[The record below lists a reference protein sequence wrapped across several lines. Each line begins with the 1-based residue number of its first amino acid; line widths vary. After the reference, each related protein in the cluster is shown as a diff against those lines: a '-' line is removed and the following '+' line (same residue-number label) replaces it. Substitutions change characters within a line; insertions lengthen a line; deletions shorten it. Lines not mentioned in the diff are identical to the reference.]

1 MSGSLLHE
9 AFPDTAADSGRV
21 AKREERAKAK
31 RCDGPALKFLKA
43 SDQDPASYGGTDPDR
58 QSLVPLPPVEKMKG
72 SEGFMAEKGVLSQ
85 GFVAQDSSNSQWTP
99 LKVTDVDEKDRELVK
114 GLIGQK
120 VDDVIGEKSRFTL
133 PRSAESASQE
143 PNFKKTMYGGAVPSY
158 FGKSSGD
165 TEGYADFSS
174 SLNDNP
180 GYQLQ
185 GADFLGSFGA
195 VGVDKA
201 SGKLALAT
209 PSVNDAW
216 KPMTPSG
223 ARTSFFDELPVP
235 GGLTVSGGGS
245 FSRDEKESMLQ
256 KLDTLFA
263 RLEDLESRRNEYAH
277 AEVTLFILSG
287 LFLMFGIETVRKMN

>member
-9 AFPDTAADSGRV
+9 AFPDTAAESGRV
-21 AKREERAKAK
+21 ARREERAKAK

-43 SDQDPASYGGTDPDR
+43 SDPDPDR
-58 QSLVPLPPVEKMKG
+58 QALVPLPPVEKLKG

-85 GFVAQDSSNSQWTP
+85 GFVAQDSQNAQWTP

-114 GLIGQK
+114 NLIGQK
-120 VDDVIGEKSRFTL
+120 VDDVIGQKSRFTL
-133 PRSAESASQE
+133 PRAAENAAE
-143 PNFKKTMYGGAVPSY
+143 LPDLKKTMYGGAVPSY

-195 VGVDKA
+195 VGLDKA
-201 SGKLALAT
+201 SGRATLAT

-223 ARTSFFDELPVP
+223 ARTSFFDELPVIDQRP
-235 GGLTVSGGGS
+235 PSGFGGDS
-245 FSRDEKESMLQ
+245 FSRDEKESLL
-256 KLDTLFA
+256 KKIDTLFA
-263 RLEDLESRRNEYAH
+263 KLEELESKSNEYAH

-287 LFLMFGIETVRKMN
+287 LFLMFGLETVRKLQ

>member
-9 AFPDTAADSGRV
+9 AFPDTAADSGRE
-21 AKREERAKAK
+21 ARREERAKAK

-43 SDQDPASYGGTDPDR
+43 SDPGQDPDR
-58 QSLVPLPPVEKMKG
+58 QSLVPLPPVEKLKG
-72 SEGFMAEKGVLSQ
+72 SEGFMAEKGILNQ
-85 GFVAQDSSNSQWTP
+85 GFVAQDASNAQWTP
-99 LKVTDVDEKDRELVK
+99 LKVTDVDEKERELVK
-114 GLIGQK
+114 NLIGQK
-120 VDDVIGEKSRFTL
+120 VDDVIGQKSRFTL
-133 PRSAESASQE
+133 PRAAESASE
-143 PNFKKTMYGGAVPSY
+143 LPNFKKTMYGAQVPSY
-158 FGKSSGD
+158 FGKSSGA

-174 SLNDNP
+174 SLSDNP

-195 VGVDKA
+195 VGLDRA
-201 SGKLALAT
+201 SGKATLAT

-223 ARTSFFDELPVP
+223 ARTAFFDELPVP
-235 GGLTVSGGGS
+235 GGLTVGGGES
-245 FSRDEKESMLQ
+245 FSRDEKESLLK

-287 LFLMFGIETVRKMN
+287 LFLMFGLETVRKMQ

>member
-9 AFPDTAADSGRV
+9 AFPDTAANSGRE
-21 AKREERAKAK
+21 ARREERAKAK

-43 SDQDPASYGGTDPDR
+43 SDPDPDR
-58 QSLVPLPPVEKMKG
+58 QSLVPLPPVERLKG
-72 SEGFMAEKGVLSQ
+72 SEGFMAEKGILNQ
-85 GFVAQDSSNSQWTP
+85 GFVAQDSANSQWTP
-99 LKVTDVDEKDRELVK
+99 LKVTDVDEKERELVK
-114 GLIGQK
+114 SLIGQK
-120 VDDVIGEKSRFTL
+120 VDDVIGQKSRFTL
-133 PRSAESASQE
+133 PRAAETSSE
-143 PNFKKTMYGGAVPSY
+143 LPDFKKTMYGGQVPSY
-158 FGKSSGD
+158 FGKSSGA

-174 SLNDNP
+174 SLSDNP
-180 GYQLQ
+180 GYQIQ

-195 VGVDKA
+195 IGLDRA
-201 SGKLALAT
+201 SGKATLAT

-235 GGLTVSGGGS
+235 GGLSIGSGDS
-245 FSRDEKESMLQ
+245 FSRDEKESLLK

-277 AEVTLFILSG
+277 AEVTIFILSG
-287 LFLMFGIETVRKMN
+287 LFLMFGLETVRKMN

>member
-9 AFPDTAADSGRV
+9 AFPDTAAISGKV
-21 AKREERAKAK
+21 ARREERAKAK
-31 RCDGPALKFLKA
+31 RCDGPALKFLK
-43 SDQDPASYGGTDPDR
+43 STGDLDPDR
-58 QSLVPLPPVEKMKG
+58 QALIPLPPVEKMKG
-72 SEGFMAEKGVLSQ
+72 SEGFMAEKGVLQQ

-99 LKVTDVDEKDRELVK
+99 LKVTDVDEKERELVK
-114 GLIGQK
+114 NLVGQR
-120 VDDVIGEKSRFTL
+120 VDDVIGQKSRFTL
-133 PRSAESASQE
+133 PRAAENAAE
-143 PNFKKTMYGGAVPSY
+143 LPDLKKTMYGGAVPNY

-174 SLNDNP
+174 SLTDNP

-195 VGVDKA
+195 VGLAKA
-201 SGKLALAT
+201 SGREILAT

-223 ARTSFFDELPVP
+223 ARSSFFDELPVP
-235 GGLTVSGGGS
+235 GGLPTGGGAS
-245 FSRDEKESMLQ
+245 FSRDEKESLLK

-263 RLEDLESRRNEYAH
+263 RLEDIESKRNEYAH

-287 LFLMFGIETVRKMN
+287 LFLMFGLETVRKMR

>member
-1 MSGSLLHE
+1 MSGALLHE
-9 AFPDTAADSGRV
+9 AFPDTAAESGRV
-21 AKREERAKAK
+21 ARREERAKAK

-43 SDQDPASYGGTDPDR
+43 SDPDR
-58 QSLVPLPPVEKMKG
+58 QSLIPLPPVEKMKG

-85 GFVAQDSSNSQWTP
+85 GFVAQDSQNSQWTP

-114 GLIGQK
+114 NLIGQK
-120 VDDVIGEKSRFTL
+120 VDDVIGQKSRFTL
-133 PRSAESASQE
+133 PRAAENAAGQ
-143 PNFKKTMYGGAVPSY
+143 PDLKKTMYGGAVPSY

-195 VGVDKA
+195 VGLEKA
-201 SGKLALAT
+201 SGQATLAT

-223 ARTSFFDELPVP
+223 SRTSFFDELPV
-235 GGLTVSGGGS
+235 TDQRISGGEGS
-245 FSRDEKESMLQ
+245 FSRDEKESLLQ

-263 RLEDLESRRNEYAH
+263 RLEDIESKRNEYAH

-287 LFLMFGIETVRKMN
+287 LFLMFGLETVRKMR

>member
-9 AFPDTAADSGRV
+9 AFPDTAAESGRV
-21 AKREERAKAK
+21 ARKEERAKAK

-43 SDQDPASYGGTDPDR
+43 SDPDR
-58 QSLVPLPPVEKMKG
+58 QSLVPLPPVERMKG

-85 GFVAQDSSNSQWTP
+85 GFVAQDSQNAQWTP

-114 GLIGQK
+114 NLIGQQ
-120 VDDVIGEKSRFTL
+120 VDDVIGQKSRFTL
-133 PRSAESASQE
+133 PRAAESASQL
-143 PNFKKTMYGGAVPSY
+143 PDLKKTMYGGAVPNY

-174 SLNDNP
+174 SLSDNP

-195 VGVDKA
+195 VGLDKA
-201 SGKLALAT
+201 GGRALLAT

-235 GGLTVSGGGS
+235 GGLPTGGGDS
-245 FSRDEKESMLQ
+245 FSRDEKESLLK

-263 RLEDLESRRNEYAH
+263 RLEDLESKRNEYAH

-287 LFLMFGIETVRKMN
+287 LFLMFGIETVRKIQ

>member
-21 AKREERAKAK
+21 ARREERAKAK

-43 SDQDPASYGGTDPDR
+43 SGDVGVDPDR
-58 QSLVPLPPVEKMKG
+58 QRLVPLPPVEQMKG
-72 SEGFMAEKGVLSQ
+72 SEGFVAEKGVLSQ
-85 GFVAQDSSNSQWTP
+85 GFVAQDSSNAQWIP
-99 LKVTDVDEKDRELVK
+99 LKVTDVDEKERELVK
-114 GLIGQK
+114 NLVGQK
-120 VDDVIGEKSRFTL
+120 VDDVIGQRSRATL
-133 PRSAESASQE
+133 PRAAESAAQT
-143 PNFKKTMYGGAVPSY
+143 PDFTKTMFGTPVPSY
-158 FGKSSGD
+158 FGKSSGA
-165 TEGYADFSS
+165 TEGFAEFNK
-174 SLNDNP
+174 SLQDNP

-185 GADFLGSFGA
+185 QADFLGSFGA
-195 VGVDKA
+195 IGLDKA
-201 SGKLALAT
+201 AGRATLTT

-235 GGLTVSGGGS
+235 SGLTIGQDVS
-245 FSRDEKESMLQ
+245 FSRDEKESLLK

-263 RLEDLESRRNEYAH
+263 RLEDLESKRNEYAH

-287 LFLMFGIETVRKMN
+287 LFLMFGLETVRKMK

>member
-9 AFPDTAADSGRV
+9 AFPDTAAESGRV

-43 SDQDPASYGGTDPDR
+43 SDPDPDR
-58 QSLVPLPPVEKMKG
+58 QSLVPLPPVEKLKG
-72 SEGFMAEKGVLSQ
+72 SEGFMAEKGVLQQ
-85 GFVAQDSSNSQWTP
+85 GFVAQDSQNSQWTP
-99 LKVTDVDEKDRELVK
+99 LKVTDVDEKDRQLVK
-114 GLIGQK
+114 SLIGQQ
-120 VDDVIGEKSRFTL
+120 VDDVIGQKSRFTL
-133 PRSAESASQE
+133 PRAAESASQL
-143 PNFKKTMYGGAVPSY
+143 PDFKKTMYGGAVPSY
-158 FGKSSGD
+158 FGKSGGE

-174 SLNDNP
+174 SLSDNP

-195 VGVDKA
+195 VGLDKA
-201 SGKLALAT
+201 GGRAVLAT

-223 ARTSFFDELPVP
+223 VRSSFFDELPVP
-235 GGLTVSGGGS
+235 GGLPTGGGDS
-245 FSRDEKESMLQ
+245 FSRDEKESLLK

-263 RLEDLESRRNEYAH
+263 RLEELESKRNEYAH

-287 LFLMFGIETVRKMN
+287 LFLMFGLETVRKMR